1 MWKLLFQSVRGP
13 AHERDGRPC
22 QDSCLVRLHRSRE
35 AHVLVMACAAGAE
48 SARHAGAGARVACR
62 GIVRIVLDDLREG
75 LPVAHVD
82 RDTAL
87 SWLRLLQPYLME
99 EARAHLAGVEQLAC
113 TLLLAVVGDEAAAFA
128 QVGDG
133 AILVRK
139 ADTFRPVFWPQTGPA
154 GEVCFVTDPSCE
166 QHLAFD
172 LRPGRVE
179 DVAMLTGGLQRLA
192 LSFAERSAHQP
203 FFEPLF
209 RKLRDA
215 APGGRLPVALR
226 EFLSS
231 AAVKGRSDDDKTLLL
246 AARPG
251 AAHAEKNSA
260 NS

>member
-13 AHERDGRPC
+13 AHERAGRPC
-22 QDSCLVRLHRSRE
+22 QDSCLVRLHRSRDG
-35 AHVLVMACAAGAE
+35 HVLVMACADGAE
-48 SARHAGAGARVACR
+48 SARHAGAGARVACH
-62 GIVRIVLDDLREG
+62 GIVRIILDDLHEG

-82 RDTAL
+82 RDTAR
-87 SWLRLLQPYLME
+87 SWVRCLQPYLME

-133 AILVRK
+133 AILVRE
-139 ADTFRPVFWPQTGPA
+139 ADTFRPVFWPQTGGPA
-154 GEVCFVTDPSCE
+154 SETCFVTDPGCE
-166 QHLAFD
+166 QQLAFE
-172 LRPGRVE
+172 LRPRRVDE
-179 DVAMLTGGLQRLA
+179 VAMLTGGLQRLA

-215 APGGRLPVALR
+215 SPGGRLPVALR

-231 AAVKGRSDDDKTLLL
+231 AAVSGRSDDDKTLLL
-246 AARPG
+246 AARP